1 MEKIFSAELLRML
14 GILGLGGFSLMAIM
28 GGFIS
33 KILGSFRPYLKATII
48 YLLIT
53 AVCFGILGFVGEET
67 FFYYPTRSFVGIQL
81 LFVLLGILHLYF
93 MPKYLLWSINEKAF
107 GLKVLYSIIVTVFGY
122 MFFIIVFKWMN
133 KDGYHYMAGSAALF
147 FIIPIF
153 VYETFLK
160 AVAMSP
166 KIYTQWFYPIN
177 VEMQEPEEEKL
188 KNMLVI
194 SFEFQKKINEQH
206 FTNFRAKAPRD
217 MEFGELF
224 YYFIND
230 YNDRHPNSKIEVADQ
245 SMEPYGWIFYKK
257 PMWYTISTDYISTEK
272 TFYANRIK
280 ENEVIVC
287 RRSLNI

>member
-33 KILGSFRPYLKATII
+33 KIQGSFKPYLKATII

-67 FFYYPTRSFVGIQL
+67 FFYYPTRSFVGLQL

-107 GLKVLYSIIVTVFGY
+107 GLKVLYSIIVAVFGY
-122 MFFIIVFKWMN
+122 MFFIVVFKWMN

-147 FIIPIF
+147 FIIPLF
-153 VYETFLK
+153 VYQTFLK

-194 SFEFQKKINEQH
+194 SFEFQKKITEQH

-245 SMEPYGWIFYKK
+245 SMQPYGWIFYKK
-257 PMWYTISTDYISTEK
+257 PRWYTISTDYISTEK